1 MPVKIKINWD
11 NENAVSE
18 SVRIYRSDSVFTPA
32 SLPSLLTEIFGDVYE
47 YEDLNVIEDQTY
59 FYMLSAKLG
68 EQEVFTDCFEVLATP
83 EVVIV
88 FSIPKIT
95 AYGSEVVE
103 LSKPYTGALYT
114 VSFFNTDG
122 TKLFVSGQSTS
133 SPNGKIMFSMFN
145 CLNFN
150 VLSYAT
156 EIIELPVNGT
166 GILNACFF
174 DYGRKI
180 LIDVIKSPGYAR
192 CIFSLPEKFDVRN
205 AVLLNEMPYT
215 TFNTHTVS
223 EDGSYIFTAN
233 FKSEINRYSVIGDI
247 SSTYS
252 LGNKVDYSNMAAYI
266 NGTIYS
272 FGISS
277 DGLTALIIS
286 GITTRIYS
294 MQLFNAFNFS
304 AIKSSHYLDVP
315 DYRVNACNRMLYDSF
330 LLLNKNYTGQ
340 DQQVKKLKIT
350 TTNW

>member
-1 MPVKIKINWD
+1 MSVKIKTSWSD
-11 NENAVSE
+11 NNVIIEG
-18 SVRIYRSDSVFTPA
+18 VRIYK
-32 SLPSLLTEIFGDVYE
+32 SLAPFDVYSRPE
-47 YEDLNVIEDQTY
+47 SLVEILDGSLVYEDFDVEYGQTY
-59 FYMLSAKLG
+59 FYMLSCFLG
-68 EQEVFTDCFEVLATP
+68 EQEVFTKCYEVLAVP

-95 AYGSEVVE
+95 AYSSEVVE
-103 LSKPYTGALYT
+103 LSKTYTGALYT

-150 VLSYAT
+150 VLSDAT

-180 LIDVIKSPGYAR
+180 LIDVIKSSGYAR

-294 MQLFNAFNFS
+294 IQLFNAFDFYS
-304 AIKSSHYLDVP
+304 IKSSHYLDIS
-315 DYRVNACNRMLYDSF
+315 DYRVNTCNRMLYDSF